1 MIAED
6 IRSNASTALD
16 DIRARLADDGLLTP
30 MNGLPARIVASV
42 LPALLVALGI
52 AKIVVGLDRHR
63 AVGFLVVL
71 TIIAG
76 IVTLVTLFK
85 KIVRSHRGSAA
96 LEASRKANRTLQYA
110 NRVGVEKLSS
120 DDVML
125 AVALYGVASLSSTSY
140 GAIMTP
146 LQPVPRTNTS
156 GSSCSTSSSSCSSSG
171 SSCGGG
177 GGGSGCGGCSS

>member
-1 MIAED
+1 
-6 IRSNASTALD
+6 
-16 DIRARLADDGLLTP
+16 
-30 MNGLPARIVASV
+30 MNGLPARLVASV

-52 AKIVVGLDRHR
+52 AKISVGLDRHR

-76 IVTLVTLFK
+76 IVLLVTLLK
-85 KIVRSHRGSAA
+85 KILRSHRGSAA
-96 LEASRKANRTLQYA
+96 LEESRKANRTLQYA
-110 NRVGVEKLSS
+110 NRVGAEKLSS

-125 AVALYGVASLSSTSY
+125 AVALYGIASLSTTSY

-146 LQPVPRTNTS
+146 LQPVPRTNS
-156 GSSCSTSSSSCSSSG
+156 GGSSCSTGSSSCSSSG

-177 GGGSGCGGCSS
+177 GGSGCGGCSS